1 MLLHE
6 LLGLPE
12 REKHVVSLCGG
23 GGKTTL
29 MYALARETKTIL
41 PTALFTTTHIMTP
54 SDADV
59 VLSVPFSAEECRAA
73 WREGKIASS
82 GTFLSEERKFGAP
95 GEYAMRFLCREASA
109 VIIEADGARRL
120 PVKFPAAREPVIRP
134 ETTHTI
140 VVAGLSALGKKPEE
154 IVHRYALAKNTVD
167 LSGDSLTEKQMA
179 ELLWAG
185 YGRFDPIFFINQTD
199 TSDLV
204 QRGERI
210 CAMLRDF
217 GARRAVTASLHALAK
232 SYERG

>member
-1 MLLHE
+1 MVLHE

-82 GTFLSEERKFGAP
+82 GTFLSEEQKFGAP
-95 GEYAMRFLCREASA
+95 GEDAMRFLCREASA

-120 PVKFPAAREPVIRP
+120 PVKFPAAWEPVIRP
-134 ETTHTI
+134 ETTHTV
-140 VVAGLSALGKKPEE
+140 VVAGLSALGKNPAE
-154 IVHRYALAKNTVD
+154 IVHRHALAKDFVD
-167 LSGDSLTEKQMA
+167 FSEDSLTEKPMA
-179 ELLWAG
+179 ELLWTG
-185 YGRFDPIFFINQTD
+185 YGRYDPIFFINQAD
-199 TSDLV
+199 TPELME
-204 QRGERI
+204 RGEQI
-210 CAMLRDF
+210 CALLRAL
-217 GARRAVTASLHALAK
+217 GARRAVTGSLYALRK
-232 SYERG
+232 E

>member
-1 MLLHE
+1 MVLHE

-29 MYALARETKTIL
+29 MCALAHETKTRM
-41 PTALFTTTHIMTP
+41 PTALFTTTHIMPP

-59 VLSVPFSAEECRAA
+59 VLSVPFSEDESRAA
-73 WREGKIASS
+73 WREGRIAAS

-95 GEYAMRFLCREASA
+95 GEKAMRFLCREAEA

-134 ETTHTI
+134 ETTHTV
-140 VVAGLSALGKKPEE
+140 VVAGLSALGKNPAE
-154 IVHRYALAKNTVD
+154 IVHRYALAKEAVD
-167 LSGDSLTEKQMA
+167 LSGDALKEKPMA

-185 YGRFDPIFFINQTD
+185 YGHFDPIFFLNQAD
-199 TSDLV
+199 TPELME
-204 QRGERI
+204 RGEQI
-210 CAMLRDF
+210 CAMLRAL
-217 GARRAVTASLHALAK
+217 GARRAVTGSLHALTK
-232 SYERG
+232 

>member
-1 MLLHE
+1 MVLHE

-95 GEYAMRFLCREASA
+95 GEDAMRFLCREASA

-120 PVKFPAAREPVIRP
+120 SVKFPAAREPVIRP

-140 VVAGLSALGKKPEE
+140 VAAE
-154 IVHRYALAKNTVD
+154 I
-167 LSGDSLTEKQMA
+167 
-179 ELLWAG
+179 
-185 YGRFDPIFFINQTD
+185 GRA
-199 TSDLV
+199 SC
-204 QRGERI
+204 RER
-210 CAMLRDF
+210 
-217 GARRAVTASLHALAK
+217 V
-232 SYERG
+232 

>member
-1 MLLHE
+1 
-6 LLGLPE
+6 
-12 REKHVVSLCGG
+12 
-23 GGKTTL
+23 
-29 MYALARETKTIL
+29 
-41 PTALFTTTHIMTP
+41 
-54 SDADV
+54 
-59 VLSVPFSAEECRAA
+59 
-73 WREGKIASS
+73 
-82 GTFLSEERKFGAP
+82 
-95 GEYAMRFLCREASA
+95 MRFLCRAASA
-109 VIIEADGARRL
+109 VIIEADGAHRL
-120 PVKFPAAREPVIRP
+120 PVKFPAAREPVICP

-185 YGRFDPIFFINQTD
+185 YGRFDPIFFINQAD
-199 TSDLV
+199 TGDLA

-217 GARRAVTASLHALAK
+217 GARRAVTASLHALRK

>member
-1 MLLHE
+1 M
-6 LLGLPE
+6 
-12 REKHVVSLCGG
+12 
-23 GGKTTL
+23 
-29 MYALARETKTIL
+29 
-41 PTALFTTTHIMTP
+41 
-54 SDADV
+54 
-59 VLSVPFSAEECRAA
+59 
-73 WREGKIASS
+73 
-82 GTFLSEERKFGAP
+82 
-95 GEYAMRFLCREASA
+95 
-109 VIIEADGARRL
+109 
-120 PVKFPAAREPVIRP
+120 KFPAAREPVIRP

-185 YGRFDPIFFINQTD
+185 YGLFDPIFFINQAD
-199 TSDLV
+199 TPALA

-232 SYERG
+232 SNERG